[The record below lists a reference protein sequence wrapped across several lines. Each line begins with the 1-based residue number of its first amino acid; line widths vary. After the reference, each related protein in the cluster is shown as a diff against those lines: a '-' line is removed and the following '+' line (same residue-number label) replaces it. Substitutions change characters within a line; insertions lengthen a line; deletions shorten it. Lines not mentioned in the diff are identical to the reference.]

1 MGIKGYKPEGM
12 PHEDEGPFRCRVVRP
27 DSAGLAA
34 GAGGVFRLRR
44 QRAGRRGH
52 RVPAKGLGP
61 DPGRGRRHRL
71 LARPALG
78 QQDGGGR
85 GQRPFSGLWEPPH
98 GVSAARR
105 CLRPARL
112 RPDGHRGGHQGAIP
126 QRHAAGRAGL
136 HDSGC
141 DRRRPQRRTGP
152 RRGRTG
158 AASGAGPDGG
168 AGRRDRRGLPRR
180 SAGPASGRAGGV
192 RRRPGPA
199 GAGAG
204 DLARSLARAA
214 PAGAGR

>member
-1 MGIKGYKPEGM
+1 MYRFLNAGGM
-12 PHEDEGPFRCRVVRP
+12 PYDPEEPFPHRTVRNP
-27 DSAGLAA
+27 AGLAA
-34 GAGGVFRLRR
+34 GPGGVFRLRR

-52 RVPAKGLGP
+52 RVPAKRPGP
-61 DPGRGRRHRL
+61 DPGRCRRHRV
-71 LARPALG
+71 LAGPAVG
-78 QQDGGGR
+78 QQDGGGG
-85 GQRPFSGLWEPPH
+85 GQRPLPRVRQPAHGLP
-98 GVSAARR
+98 AARHR
-105 CLRPARL
+105 LHPGRL
-112 RPDGHRGGHQGAIP
+112 RPDGDRGGHQGSIS
-126 QRHAAGRAGL
+126 QRYAAGRAGL

-152 RRGRTG
+152 RRGRTRSNSS
-158 AASGAGPDGG
+158 SGPHGG